1 MQVNTLGPALLSLL
15 LLPNLR
21 LASTSP
27 TLPDAPRP
35 HLTIVS
41 SGLHGMAKFPERKL
55 GKGEVLSAL
64 NDPKKYHQQ
73 DRYPVTKALG
83 LLWTKEL
90 AEKVA
95 SSEVIINAPTP
106 GFCKTGLMRNTH
118 GVMAYV
124 VKFSGALLG
133 RSAEDGARCLVS
145 AAIEAGPETHG
156 KYLSE
161 THIKAESELV
171 GGEEGKE
178 LQGRMWQEIVGLLKL
193 HGLSEE
199 IIPRSGPSSLVS
211 G

>member
-1 MQVNTLGPALLSLL
+1 MNTLGPALLSLL
-15 LLPNLR
+15 LLPNLG
-21 LASTSP
+21 LASTSH
-27 TLPDAPRP
+27 TLPDVPRP

-41 SGLHGMAKFPERKL
+41 SGLHAMAKFPERKL
-55 GKGEVLSAL
+55 GKGEALSAL
-64 NDPKKYHQQ
+64 NDPKKYNQQ
-73 DRYPVTKALG
+73 DRYPVTKALS

-90 AEKVA
+90 AERVA

-118 GVMAYV
+118 GIMSYV
-124 VKFSGALLG
+124 VKLSGALLG
-133 RSAEDGARCLVS
+133 RSAVDGARCLVS
-145 AAIEAGPETHG
+145 AAVEAGPETHG

-161 THIKAESELV
+161 THVKAESEMV

-193 HGLSEE
+193 HGLPEE
-199 IIPRSGPSSLVS
+199 MIVGRGPPSLVS

>member
-1 MQVNTLGPALLSLL
+1 MNTLGPALLSLL
-15 LLPNLR
+15 LLPNLS

-27 TLPDAPRP
+27 TFPDAPRP

-41 SGLHGMAKFPERKL
+41 SGLHAMAKFPESKL
-55 GKGEVLSAL
+55 GNGEVLSTL
-64 NDPKKYHQQ
+64 NDPKKYNQQ

-83 LLWTKEL
+83 LLWTKAL
-90 AEKVA
+90 AERVA

-118 GVMAYV
+118 GIMSYV

-133 RSAEDGARCLVS
+133 RSAVDGARCLVS
-145 AAIEAGPETHG
+145 AAVEAGPETHG

-161 THIKAESELV
+161 THVKAESGMV
-171 GGEEGKE
+171 GGEEGKK
-178 LQGRMWQEIVGLLKL
+178 LQIRMWQEIVSLLKL

-199 IIPRSGPSSLVS
+199 MIAGRGPPSLISG
-211 G
+211 

>member
-1 MQVNTLGPALLSLL
+1 
-15 LLPNLR
+15 
-21 LASTSP
+21 
-27 TLPDAPRP
+27 
-35 HLTIVS
+35 
-41 SGLHGMAKFPERKL
+41 MAKFPERKL
-55 GKGEVLSAL
+55 GKGQVLSAL

-83 LLWTKEL
+83 LLWTKAL
-90 AEKVA
+90 AERVA

-118 GVMAYV
+118 GVMGYV
-124 VKFSGALLG
+124 VKLSGALLG

-161 THIKAESELV
+161 THIKAESEMV
-171 GGEEGKE
+171 GGDEGKE
-178 LQGRMWQEIVGLLKL
+178 LQGRMWQEIVGLLKS

-199 IIPRSGPSSLVS
+199 IIPQSGPSSLVS